1 MVGDEDTLPGEMMKQ
16 SYKYVQ
22 CAVILYLVHIKLCY
36 CNYQN
41 NPVCIP
47 WLQLQCNCM
56 HTQGLLQ
63 LVEDGT
69 LYIFVART
77 SSAGFPS
84 LEGNGF
90 TCKVA

>member
-1 MVGDEDTLPGEMMKQ
+1 
-16 SYKYVQ
+16 
-22 CAVILYLVHIKLCY
+22 
-36 CNYQN
+36 
-41 NPVCIP
+41 
-47 WLQLQCNCM
+47 M

-84 LEGNGF
+84 LEENGF